1 MNFTS
6 LDKDLKKIRWS
17 KDKVYT
23 RLIKAKTQ
31 IKNFYI
37 CNQDNIDSND
47 LYTRKIKKQL
57 QIDSFNSIAL
67 PMLISLIITIIFTF
81 SYDFVFKPSIQQV
94 NEFII
99 ETDKIVNEAR
109 DRVVSSE
116 TSYEILRVANSIIK
130 QTLIVYFICIAIIW
144 LIVFIIIRCLLPT
157 ILLQLSS
164 IYLRKSDIYL
174 YEIEVIN
181 EILKVR
187 ESNEEVAARL
197 SLANGKNK
205 YVYQLVSCF
214 PLNSDEQKPL
224 GSDVINKES

>member
-144 LIVFIIIRCLLPT
+144 LIVFIIIRCFLPT

-164 IYLRKSDIYL
+164 IYLRKRDIYL

-181 EILKVR
+181 EILKAR
-187 ESNEEVAARL
+187 ESNEEVVARL

-205 YVYQLVSCF
+205 YVYQLVGCF

-224 GSDVINKES
+224 ASDVINKES